1 MKRMEGARFDT
12 SKLTRTGEI
21 EYKIGVGFLV
31 DIGYTCRSYC
41 WLPDSLEEMVMRLG
55 KNDKIDR
62 TQVLRE
68 ANILTTTYGDKGTHK

>member
-31 DIGYTCRSYC
+31 YIGWTCRSYC
-41 WLPDSLEEMVMRLG
+41 WMPDSLEEMVMRLA
-55 KNDKIDR
+55 KNNSIDR
-62 TQVLRE
+62 MQVLRE
-68 ANILTTTYGDKGTHK
+68 ANILTTTCGNQGTHK